1 MDGFLWLPEARRTG
15 AIERASLPGHEIH
28 SVEDLGV
35 PGKFNPALR
44 VTAGRAARKPGV
56 HLRTRFSFHLAS
68 VVKHSVT
75 DRATHAE
82 ATHAEIGY
90 LNSMLAAKLAANAAA
105 GGSASMPKRILDVV
119 GSVSSLALLLPLL
132 VLTCI
137 AIRLSSP
144 GPAIFTQS
152 RVGKG
157 GRLFRIYKFRTMYRE
172 QADPSG
178 RAQTV
183 KGDSRVT
190 PLGGF
195 SEGPISTN
203 CLSYGTC

>member
-1 MDGFLWLPEARRTG
+1 
-15 AIERASLPGHEIH
+15 
-28 SVEDLGV
+28 
-35 PGKFNPALR
+35 
-44 VTAGRAARKPGV
+44 
-56 HLRTRFSFHLAS
+56 
-68 VVKHSVT
+68 
-75 DRATHAE
+75 
-82 ATHAEIGY
+82 
-90 LNSMLAAKLAANAAA
+90 
-105 GGSASMPKRILDVV
+105 MPKRILDVV